1 MGKSR
6 VKIIC
11 IKEFFM
17 SPDREKSKRQAR
29 REQIQRRQQRQRLI
43 TISLIVLGA
52 LLIVAPIAY
61 QMLRPAAEVVA
72 VDPGT
77 HPNADDNSMGDS
89 NAPITIEE
97 FSDFQCPFCERFH
110 EETEPLLRQ
119 YYIDTGKVRFV
130 YRSMGNF
137 VSDNIARAK
146 GTPAKTESQDA
157 ALAAYCAGDQNKFW
171 EMHAHIFANAL
182 GEDVGSYTD
191 ERLKT
196 IAQKTGLDMDQ
207 FNSCYDSG
215 KYQDRVQQDF
225 EDGQAAGINGTPGF
239 LVTYTVNGETKTK
252 LIEGAQPFTTFQ
264 QELEAVLNEIGT
276 Q

>member
-1 MGKSR
+1 
-6 VKIIC
+6 
-11 IKEFFM
+11 M
-17 SPDREKSKRQAR
+17 SPEREKSKRQAR
-29 REQIQRRQQRQRLI
+29 REQMQRRQQRQRLI
-43 TISLIVLGA
+43 TIGLIIVGA
-52 LLIVAPIAY
+52 LLIVVPIAY
-61 QMLRPAAEVVA
+61 QMLRPIAEVAA

-77 HPNADDNSMGDS
+77 HPNADDNSMGDP
-89 NAPITIEE
+89 NAPIVIEE

-110 EETEPLLRQ
+110 QETEPLLRQ

-137 VSDNIARAK
+137 VSDNIARSR

-171 EMHAHIFANAL
+171 DMHAHIFANTL
-182 GEDVGSYTD
+182 GEDVGSFTD

-196 IAQKTGLDMDQ
+196 IAETSGLNMDE

-225 EDGQAAGINGTPGF
+225 EDGVAANINGTPGF
-239 LVTYTVNGETKTK
+239 LVTYTVNGETKTE
-252 LIEGAQPFTTFQ
+252 LIEGAQPFTAFQ
-264 QELEAVLNEIGT
+264 QKLEAILSQIEAG
-276 Q
+276 